1 MAVDMNEKDRPA
13 GKTGVELPATLYA
26 DRVEKYA
33 PERIA
38 EFLLNNAVSPEDYK
52 TALEEIRRL
61 GIDPATIAHQPP
73 AGA

>member
-1 MAVDMNEKDRPA
+1 MAHMNETHRPA
-13 GKTGVELPATLYA
+13 GKTGAELPATRYA
-26 DRVEKYA
+26 DCVEKYA

-38 EFLLNNAVSPEDYK
+38 ELLLNNAVSPEDYK